1 MALETAIIRP
11 HFMPFKPAIFRNP
24 ITYASLQKKGLSLDK
39 PSDTMKYLYLL
50 ACLWPTIV
58 NSQALA
64 FDPNPTP
71 ATSKTNTRDFD
82 LSKPNG
88 VAEAFLYTAQNSDY
102 HYLRALCNPFVED
115 YGDIA
120 EGKLNEICYWLPR
133 FGDQEGSLKEL
144 KAEFAG
150 MGNYKLSEKAPEILE
165 DGRVKYARVTLVG
178 KGSNPSET
186 VVVLKNVGQWWFL
199 HRWED

>member
-1 MALETAIIRP
+1 
-11 HFMPFKPAIFRNP
+11 
-24 ITYASLQKKGLSLDK
+24 
-39 PSDTMKYLYLL
+39 MKYLYLL
-50 ACLWPTIV
+50 ACICLWPTIV

-64 FDPNPTP
+64 FEPNPSHDI
-71 ATSKTNTRDFD
+71 SKANSRDFD
-82 LSKPNG
+82 LSKPSG

-133 FGDQEGSLKEL
+133 FGNQEGSLKEL

-150 MGNYKLSEKAPEILE
+150 MGDYKLSGKAPEILE
-165 DGRVKYARVTLVG
+165 EGRTKYARVTLIG
-178 KGSNPSET
+178 QESATSEI
-186 VVVLKNVGQWWFL
+186 VVVLKNVGKWWFL
-199 HRWED
+199 HRWEE